1 MRGPYA
7 ALLLLL
13 GLLLLLLCT
22 ATSICFGLNFRNSEV
37 RCIEEERQAL
47 LKFKRGLQDDDGLLS
62 SWGSHEEDCCNWKG
76 IKCSNRTAHVVK
88 LDLRGDLSFD
98 EVLFHKGLYGEINS
112 SLLGLQHLTYLDLS
126 GNDFNFILPE
136 FIGSLTKLQYLNL
149 SYNSFSGTIPQQL
162 GNLTSLT
169 SLDLS
174 WNSGKIEDHNLDW
187 LFNLSS
193 LRHLDMSYVNLSKV
207 VNWPDKVTM
216 LPSLL
221 DLSLQSC
228 QLSVPIP
235 PVLFNANSSSP
246 LLSLDLSDNHLNSS
260 VFPWLFEYTN
270 SLVFLNLGI
279 NNLEG
284 SIPRAFGNMVALVHL
299 DLSFNNL
306 EGSIPRAFGNMVAL
320 VHLDLCYNNLE
331 GSIPRAFGNMVALVH
346 LDLFYNNLEGS
357 IPRAF
362 GNMVALVHLGLS
374 YNNLGGMM
382 PRTLENLHN
391 LQVLDLSSNNISGE
405 VLDLSNFSFL
415 RELRLSNNRLNRSLT
430 KSVGELSMLQV
441 LDVSSNSLEGD
452 VTEAHLS
459 NLSSLNQLDLS
470 FNSLSLKFS
479 SNWVPP
485 FHLDIIRLSSCK
497 LGSTFPQWLQ
507 TQKNFS
513 ELEMSDVGISDTI
526 PNWFWNL
533 SSNINLLN
541 LSHNHIKGTI
551 PLHWFSSSFF
561 DYHITDLS
569 YNHFSGPLPQLNS
582 NWSLLNLSNNKFQG
596 SITSIC
602 QTNRSMSDSGYFDLS
617 NNFLSGE
624 LPNCWRDM
632 RLLSKFSLANNN
644 FFGRIPDSFGSIC
657 DSVGGRSTLETLDL
671 HNNNFIGE
679 LPKSLINCSSLE
691 LLDLGENR
699 LSERIPTWIG
709 TSLPHLIILRLASN
723 LFVGHIPLQLCHLTS
738 LQILDLSHNDIRG
751 TIPKCLN
758 NFTVMA
764 QTQSSKVSISHDL
777 IIWRDTNGMYMS
789 TYMDNLMVAFKEK
802 YLEYSKT
809 LGLVKLIDLSSNKL
823 KGEIPKEITSLS
835 GLIGLNLSRNL
846 LTGIIPHNIGD
857 MERLES
863 LDLSKNHLSGI
874 IPPSLVD
881 LTFLSDLILSDNNLS
896 GRIPKGTQLQSFS
909 ASAYIGNQDLCGLP
923 LLKRCPG
930 DEAAQGPRTSSID
943 GEGNNQEHANSHEHL
958 WFYTS
963 IVLGFIVGFWGI
975 CGSLLLK
982 SSWRHAY
989 FQYLER
995 IGDWLYVTIAI
1006 GMAKLLRK

>member
-13 GLLLLLLCT
+13 GLLLLLLLCT

-88 LDLRGDLSFD
+88 LDLRGDYRYSEPRPKYL
-98 EVLFHKGLYGEINS
+98 HGEINS

-126 GNDFNFILPE
+126 CNNFSILPE
-136 FIGSLTKLQYLNL
+136 FIGSLTKLRYLNL
-149 SYNSFSGTIPQQL
+149 SYNSFSGTIPQWF
-162 GNLTSLT
+162 GNLSSLI

-174 WNSGKIEDHNLDW
+174 SNFPRLIEDHNLDW

-193 LRHLDMSYVNLSKV
+193 LRHLDMGYVNLSKV
-207 VNWPDKVTM
+207 VNWPDKVNM

-221 DLSLQSC
+221 HLSLFYC
-228 QLSVPIP
+228 ELSMPIP
-235 PVLFNANSSSP
+235 PVLVNANSSSP
-246 LLSLDLSDNHLNSS
+246 LSFLDLSWNHLNSS
-260 VFPWLFEYTN
+260 VFPWLFKYTN
-270 SLVFLNLGI
+270 SLVFLNLGV
-279 NNLEG
+279 NNLG

-299 DLSFNNL
+299 DLSGNNL
-306 EGSIPRAFGNMVAL
+306 ESIPRAFGKMVAL
-320 VHLDLCYNNLE
+320 VHLDLSGNNLR
-331 GSIPRAFGNMVALVH
+331 GV
-346 LDLFYNNLEGS
+346 
-357 IPRAF
+357 
-362 GNMVALVHLGLS
+362 
-374 YNNLGGMM
+374 M

-391 LQVLDLSSNNISGE
+391 LQVLDLSYNNISGE

-415 RELRLSNNRLNRSLT
+415 RELRLSHNRLNRSLT

-441 LDVSSNSLEGD
+441 LAVSSNSLEGD

-485 FHLDIIRLSSCK
+485 FHLDIIGLSYCK
-497 LGSTFPQWLQ
+497 LGSAFPQWLQ

-513 ELEMSDVGISDTI
+513 KLEMADVGISDTI

-533 SSNINLLN
+533 SSNIKLLN

-569 YNHFSGPLPQLNS
+569 YNNFSGPLPQLNS
-582 NWSLLNLSNNKFQG
+582 CWGLLNLSNNKFQG

-602 QTNRSMSDSGYFDLS
+602 QTNRSMSNYGYFDLS
-617 NNFLSGE
+617 NNLLSGE
-624 LPNCWRDM
+624 LPNCWRDK
-632 RLLSKFSLANNN
+632 SFSGKFSLANNN
-644 FFGRIPDSFGSIC
+644 FFGRIPDSFGGIC
-657 DSVGGRSTLETLDL
+657 DSSGKPSGGPFGVKTLDL
-671 HNNNFIGE
+671 HNNSFIGE
-679 LPKSLINCSSLE
+679 FPKSLINCSFLK
-691 LLDLGENR
+691 LLDLRENR
-699 LSERIPTWIG
+699 ISGRIPTWIG
-709 TSLPHLIILRLASN
+709 TSLPHLIVLHLASN
-723 LFVGHIPLQLCHLTS
+723 LFIGHIPLQLCHLTS

-764 QTQSSKVSISHDL
+764 QTQSSKVSISQDYITWEAISSGHV
-777 IIWRDTNGMYMS
+777 S
-789 TYMDNLMVAFKEK
+789 TYMDNSMVAFKEK

>member
-1 MRGPYA
+1 M
-7 ALLLLL
+7 
-13 GLLLLLLCT
+13 
-22 ATSICFGLNFRNSEV
+22 
-37 RCIEEERQAL
+37 
-47 LKFKRGLQDDDGLLS
+47 
-62 SWGSHEEDCCNWKG
+62 
-76 IKCSNRTAHVVK
+76 
-88 LDLRGDLSFD
+88 
-98 EVLFHKGLYGEINS
+98 
-112 SLLGLQHLTYLDLS
+112 
-126 GNDFNFILPE
+126 
-136 FIGSLTKLQYLNL
+136 
-149 SYNSFSGTIPQQL
+149 
-162 GNLTSLT
+162 
-169 SLDLS
+169 
-174 WNSGKIEDHNLDW
+174 
-187 LFNLSS
+187 
-193 LRHLDMSYVNLSKV
+193 
-207 VNWPDKVTM
+207 
-216 LPSLL
+216 
-221 DLSLQSC
+221 
-228 QLSVPIP
+228 PIP
-235 PVLFNANSSSP
+235 PVLVNANSSSP
-246 LLSLDLSDNHLNSS
+246 LSFLDLSWNHLNSS
-260 VFPWLFEYTN
+260 VFPWLFKYTN
-270 SLVFLNLGI
+270 SLVFLNLGV
-279 NNLEG
+279 NNLG

-299 DLSFNNL
+299 DLSGNNL
-306 EGSIPRAFGNMVAL
+306 ESIPRAFGKMVAL
-320 VHLDLCYNNLE
+320 VHLDLSGNNLR
-331 GSIPRAFGNMVALVH
+331 GV
-346 LDLFYNNLEGS
+346 
-357 IPRAF
+357 
-362 GNMVALVHLGLS
+362 
-374 YNNLGGMM
+374 M

-391 LQVLDLSSNNISGE
+391 LQVLDLSYNNISGE

-415 RELRLSNNRLNRSLT
+415 RELRLSHNRLNRSLT

-441 LDVSSNSLEGD
+441 LAVSSNSLEGD

-497 LGSTFPQWLQ
+497 LGSAFPQWLQ

-533 SSNINLLN
+533 SSNIKLLN

-569 YNHFSGPLPQLNS
+569 YNNFTGPLPQLNS

-602 QTNRSMSDSGYFDLS
+602 QTNRSSMSDYSHFDLS
-617 NNFLSGE
+617 NNLLSGE
-624 LPNCWRDM
+624 LPNCWRNK
-632 RLLSKFSLANNN
+632 LFFGKFSLANNN

-657 DSVGGRSTLETLDL
+657 DFSIFGSSGLESLDL

-679 LPKSLINCSSLE
+679 LPKSLINCSSLK

-699 LSERIPTWIG
+699 LSGRIPTWIG
-709 TSLPHLIILRLASN
+709 TSLPQLIVRRLASN
-723 LFVGHIPLQLCHLTS
+723 LFIGHILLQLCHLTS

-764 QTQSSKVSISHDL
+764 QMQSSKVSISHVYPL
-777 IIWRDTNGMYMS
+777 RLSSHRYAFS
-789 TYMDNLMVAFKEK
+789 TYLDNFLVAFKEK

-809 LGLVKLIDLSSNKL
+809 LGLVKVIDLSSNKL
-823 KGEIPKEITSLS
+823 QGEIPKEITSLA

-846 LTGIIPHNIGD
+846 LIGIIPHNIGD

-874 IPPSLVD
+874 IPPNLVD
-881 LTFLSDLILSDNNLS
+881 LSFLSCLILSNNSLS
-896 GRIPKGTQLQSFS
+896 GRIPTGTQLQSFN

-930 DEAAQGPRTSSID
+930 DQAAQGPRTSGID

-963 IVLGFIVGFWGI
+963 IVLGFIVGFWGV